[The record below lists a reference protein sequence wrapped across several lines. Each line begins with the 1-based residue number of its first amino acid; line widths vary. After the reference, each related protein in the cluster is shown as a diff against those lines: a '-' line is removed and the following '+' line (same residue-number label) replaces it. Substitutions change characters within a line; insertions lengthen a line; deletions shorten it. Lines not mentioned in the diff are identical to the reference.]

1 MKLTKI
7 LAMFFAATVVMASCS
22 DDENNGN
29 GNNNGS
35 NTLPANAIV
44 WTKDTTVTLTDHF
57 LVDEDQVLIVEE
69 GVTVIAA
76 NTEVKPEIV
85 VLGSMYCLG
94 TAEKPVTFTVEASA
108 KGDRFSRSWGGI
120 ICGYDC
126 PELVL
131 LHTVI
136 EYGGALT
143 TENSLSFRNQ
153 LFKTETGEGVP
164 AVHFC
169 NRNGKMLIQNCV
181 FRNNAEDQI
190 YITGGESIVAN
201 NYFICNGEEGG
212 NQL

>member
-7 LAMFFAATVVMASCS
+7 LAMFFAATVVMTSCS

-44 WTKDTTVTLTDHF
+44 WPKDTTVTLTDHF

-69 GVTVIAA
+69 GATVIAA

-94 TAEKPVTFTVEASA
+94 TAENPVTFTVEASA
-108 KGDRFSRSWGGI
+108 KGNRFSRNWGGI

-143 TENSLSFRNQ
+143 TENSLSFRN
-153 LFKTETGEGVP
+153 
-164 AVHFC
+164 
-169 NRNGKMLIQNCV
+169 
-181 FRNNAEDQI
+181 
-190 YITGGESIVAN
+190 
-201 NYFICNGEEGG
+201 
-212 NQL
+212 